1 MKRIYLLIPMFL
13 ISVLI
18 FGQAQEGTVEYLKNQ
33 QPAAFIELPY
43 ETHIVNEAMNDYLS
57 KKGKSRV
64 DDLKGFTTY
73 RNTQLIGKDSVNADL
88 YFKVERRDKQQKEVS
103 IIYLLLTMPK
113 EGSVTVNNV
122 HHLNMEQAKTYLNEL
137 LPAIEAYNLELLI
150 KHQNESIIKGESK
163 FKNLMDDASDLEKK
177 RLTVENNIL
186 ENKQN
191 QKIQRSLLEIEKL
204 KLAGLIKLRKS

>member
-64 DDLKGFTTY
+64 DDLKGFTTF

-88 YFKVERRDKQQKEVS
+88 YFKVERKDKQEKQVS
-103 IIYLLLTMPK
+103 IVYLLLTMPK

-150 KHQNESIIKGESK
+150 KHQNESIIKVESK
-163 FKNLMDDASDLEKK
+163 FKNLRDDASDLEQK

-186 ENKQN
+186 ENRQN
-191 QKIQRSLLEIEKL
+191 QKIQQTDLEIQKL
-204 KLAGLIKLRKS
+204 KLAVLIKQRKS

>member
-1 MKRIYLLIPMFL
+1 MKRIFLLVPTFL

-43 ETHIVNEAMNDYLS
+43 ETHIINEAMNDYLS

-88 YFKVERRDKQQKEVS
+88 YFKVERRNKQEKEVS

-113 EGSVTVNNV
+113 ESPVTVNNV
-122 HHLNMEQAKTYLNEL
+122 HHLNMAQAKTYLNEL
-137 LPAIEAYNLELLI
+137 APAIEAYNLELLI
-150 KHQNESIIKGESK
+150 KHQNESIIRSENK

-177 RLTVENNIL
+177 RVTVENNIL

-191 QKIQRSLLEIEKL
+191 QKNQQSDLENQKQKL
-204 KLAGLIKLRKS
+204 TVLIKQRKS

>member
-1 MKRIYLLIPMFL
+1 MLLISA
-13 ISVLI
+13 II
-18 FGQAQEGTVEYLKNQ
+18 YGQAQEGTVEYLKNQ

-43 ETHIVNEAMNDYLS
+43 ETHIINEAMNDFLS

-88 YFKVERRDKQQKEVS
+88 YFKVDRRNKQEKEVS

-113 EGSVTVNNV
+113 DGAVTTTNV
-122 HHLNMEQAKTYLNEL
+122 HHLNMEQARTFLNEL
-137 LPAIEAYNLELLI
+137 MPAIEAYNLELLI
-150 KHQNESIIKGESK
+150 KHQNESIIKAENK
-163 FKNLMDDASDLEKK
+163 FKNLRDEASDLEKK
-177 RLTVENNIL
+177 RTTNENNIL

-191 QKIQRSLLEIEKL
+191 QKTQQSDLENQKQ
-204 KLAGLIKLRKS
+204 KLALLINKRKA

>member
-1 MKRIYLLIPMFL
+1 MKRIFLLVPVFF

-18 FGQAQEGTVEYLKNQ
+18 FGQAREGTVEYLKTQ

-43 ETHIVNEAMNDYLS
+43 ETHIINEAMNDYLS

-88 YFKVERRDKQQKEVS
+88 YFKVERRNKQEKEVS
-103 IIYLLLTMPK
+103 IIYLLLTIPK

-122 HHLNMEQAKTYLNEL
+122 HHLNMEQAKTYLSEL
-137 LPAIEAYNLELLI
+137 APAIEAYNLELLI
-150 KHQNESIIKGESK
+150 KHQNEAIIKGESK
-163 FKNLMDDASDLEKK
+163 FKNLRDDASDLEQK
-177 RLTVENNIL
+177 RANVENNIL

-191 QKIQRSLLEIEKL
+191 QKTQQSDLENQKQ
-204 KLAGLIKLRKS
+204 KLAILIKQRKS

>member
-1 MKRIYLLIPMFL
+1 MKKIYLLIPMFL

-88 YFKVERRDKQQKEVS
+88 YFKVERRNKQEKEVS

-137 LPAIEAYNLELLI
+137 LPAIDAYNLELLI